1 MEYTLEQKIL
11 AHPFW
16 SKSKSPS
23 DDQWSKIQAIP
34 SELKFK
40 LGDEV
45 PDLQLKGRVFKC
57 YHKAASS
64 GLLMCTREAL
74 EKKRTSARLY
84 FKKRYVKKGRRK
96 KTEEEKRAT
105 QRANKKRNRAAKKA
119 RHKARMLTDPE
130 YAAKTRQRW
139 REVDKKR
146 KEQIAIYHKKRSQT
160 PLGIAERRI
169 RNSLRRHLDKLLFNG
184 EKTTM
189 EGARF
194 LCWLAK
200 KRGLQNLKK
209 DWHVDHIIPL
219 SKFDLTKVTRKNV
232 NAPENLRWLTPAEN
246 WAKSDAMPTQQE
258 IDEHLKLVAQWR
270 AECEISS

>member
-1 MEYTLEQKIL
+1 VDTLEKL
-11 AHPFW
+11 RLHPIKTGKGLSREEWISFRL
-16 SKSKSPS
+16 
-23 DDQWSKIQAIP
+23 
-34 SELKFK
+34 LKNPNK
-40 LGDEV
+40 LKMGDYNPET
-45 PDLQLKGRVFKC
+45 G
-57 YHKAASS
+57 
-64 GLLMCTREAL
+64 
-74 EKKRTSARLY
+74 LY
-84 FKKRYVKKGRRK
+84 FLSYHPQCKNALRWTTKERLNATSKFRALGLPNPNRK
-96 KTEEEKRAT
+96 KTEEERVKNNRERDRRNKPAKR
-105 QRANKKRNRAAKKA
+105 A

-139 REVDKKR
+139 REANEKFKAQR
-146 KEQIAIYHKKRSQT
+146 AIYFKNRGQT